1 MPSPT
6 DAAAG
11 AGGLSSD
18 AGQEIA
24 VGEALV
30 LGALHGPAELLPIS
44 SSGHITLIPWLLD
57 WDYCDVDP
65 ELRKAFEVALHAG
78 TAAALLIT
86 LRTEVSDAVHGM
98 SLRLAELVV
107 LSFVPPAIVGYTL
120 ERPIERHLGTPAT
133 IALGLVAGSVAMARA
148 DRAPQTRTSRDAGA
162 TDALWLGIAQACAL
176 LPGVSRNGA
185 TLAAARRRRFTREDA
200 NKLSRHVALPVIAG
214 ATLLK
219 TVRLA
224 RRGLPPRSTMPIA
237 AGRRGVLRLDA
248 GLHVAHPPG
257 RARPL
262 APALRRVP
270 HRAGRR
276 HPQPPGAAPP
286 CSGGRP
292 GPGRDGA
299 GGVRSIYDNGVV
311 TDAYAAAG
319 VDTRQADRG
328 VAALVVGAQLDRDRP
343 RAPVGA
349 AARALRQRD
358 PDRPQPRRRPGH
370 RQRRDPR

>member
-6 DAAAG
+6 DAAPDPQAEAG
-11 AGGLSSD
+11 A
-18 AGQEIA
+18 EIA

-44 SSGHITLIPWLLD
+44 SSGHIALIPWLLD
-57 WDYCDVDP
+57 WDYVHVDA

-98 SLRLAELVV
+98 SLRLAELIV

-148 DRAPQTRTSRDAGA
+148 DRSPQTRASREAGA
-162 TDALWLGIAQACAL
+162 SDALWLGIAQACAL
-176 LPGVSRNGA
+176 VPGVSRNGA
-185 TLAAARRRRFTREDA
+185 TLAAARRRRFTRADA

-224 RRGLPPRSTMPIA
+224 HRGLPPRSTLPIA
-237 AGRRGVLRLDA
+237 LGAGASFASTLGSTWLIRQVERDRSLLPYAVYRLALA
-248 GLHVAHPPG
+248 GLVLG
-257 RARPL
+257 RLAQRRPWRL
-262 APALRRVP
+262 PEPVS
-270 HRAGRR
+270 
-276 HPQPPGAAPP
+276 AAPSP
-286 CSGGRP
+286 AES
-292 GPGRDGA
+292 
-299 GGVRSIYDNGVV
+299 
-311 TDAYAAAG
+311 
-319 VDTRQADRG
+319 DRYTTM
-328 VAALVVGAQLDRDRP
+328 AS
-343 RAPVGA
+343 
-349 AARALRQRD
+349 
-358 PDRPQPRRRPGH
+358 
-370 RQRRDPR
+370 